1 MALFITFEGGE
12 GCGKSVQARTLYRR
26 LKQLAIPSLIT
37 REPGGTL
44 LGQKLR
50 RWLKWT
56 QDSGISPLTELLLF
70 NAARSQLVN
79 EVLKTSLD
87 EGKTVICDRYADSTT
102 AYQSYGRRLNRE
114 MVIAINNAATGG
126 LIPDLTILLDISPEA
141 GLARKSGQQPDRF
154 ERETVAFHRR
164 VREGYLR
171 LAEEEPQRWLVI
183 DATKD
188 KEEIAAIIWQRVTK
202 ILPRQRGV

>member
-12 GCGKSVQARTLYRR
+12 GCGKSVQARVLYRR
-26 LKQLAIPSLIT
+26 LKQLAMPSLIT

-56 QDSGISPLTELLLF
+56 QDSGVSPLSELLLF
-70 NAARSQLVN
+70 NAARSQLVS
-79 EVLKTSLD
+79 EVLKPNLD
-87 EGKTVICDRYADSTT
+87 KGKTVICDRYADSTT
-102 AYQSYGRRLNRE
+102 AYQSYGRGLARE

-126 LIPDLTILLDISPEA
+126 LTPDLTVLLDIPPEA
-141 GLARKSGQQPDRF
+141 GLARKSGQRQDRF
-154 ERETVAFHRR
+154 EQEAVAFHHR

-171 LAEEEPQRWLVI
+171 LAEAEPQRWLVI
-183 DATKD
+183 NASRS
-188 KEEIAAIIWQRVTK
+188 KEEIAAIIWQRVARLISSRNT
-202 ILPRQRGV
+202 G

>member
-12 GCGKSVQARTLYRR
+12 GCGKSVQTRALYRK
-26 LKQLAIPSLIT
+26 LKQLAIPVLIT
-37 REPGGTL
+37 REPGGTR

-56 QDSGISPLTELLLF
+56 PNSGISSLTELLLF

-79 EVLKTSLD
+79 EVLKPNLD
-87 EGKTVICDRYADSTT
+87 KGKTIICDRYADSTT
-102 AYQSYGRRLNRE
+102 AYQSYGRGLDRE
-114 MVIAINNAATGG
+114 IVRAINKAATQG
-126 LIPDLTILLDISPEA
+126 LEPDLTILLDIPPEE
-141 GLARKSGQQPDRF
+141 GLARKSSQRQDRF
-154 ERETVAFHRR
+154 EQETVTFHRR

-171 LAEEEPQRWLVI
+171 LAEAEPQRWLVI

-188 KEEIAAIIWQRVTK
+188 KEEIAAIIWQRVGQ
-202 ILPRQRGV
+202 LLSRAGD

>member
-12 GCGKSVQARTLYRR
+12 GCGKSVQARVLYRR
-26 LKQLAIPSLIT
+26 LKQLAIPALMT

-44 LGQKLR
+44 IGQKLR

-56 QDSGISPLTELLLF
+56 RDSGVSPLSELLLF
-70 NAARSQLVN
+70 NAARSQLVS
-79 EVLKTSLD
+79 EVLKPNLD
-87 EGKTVICDRYADSTT
+87 KGKTVICDRYADSTT
-102 AYQSYGRRLNRE
+102 AYQSYGRGLARE

-126 LIPDLTILLDISPEA
+126 LTPDLTVLLDISPEA
-141 GLARKSGQQPDRF
+141 GLARKSSQRQDRF
-154 ERETVAFHRR
+154 EQEAIAFHRR

-171 LAEEEPQRWLVI
+171 LAEAEPRRFLVI

-188 KEEIAAIIWQRVTK
+188 KEEIAAIIWQRVSQ
-202 ILPRQRGV
+202 ILRGQRGV

>member
-12 GCGKSVQARTLYRR
+12 GCGKSVQARKLYRR

-56 QDSGISPLTELLLF
+56 RDSGVSPLSELLLF
-70 NAARSQLVN
+70 NAARSQLVS
-79 EVLKTSLD
+79 EVLKPNMD
-87 EGKTVICDRYADSTT
+87 KGKTVICDRYADSTT

-114 MVIAINNAATGG
+114 MVIAINNAATSS
-126 LIPDLTILLDISPEA
+126 LTPDLTVLLDISPED

-154 ERETVAFHRR
+154 EQETVAFHQR

-171 LAEEEPQRWLVI
+171 LAKAEPRRFLVI
-183 DATKD
+183 DATRP
-188 KEEIAAIIWQRVTK
+188 KEEIAALIWQRVSK
-202 ILPRQRGV
+202 ILPKQKGV

>member
-12 GCGKSVQARTLYRR
+12 GCGKSVQARVLYRR
-26 LKQLAIPSLIT
+26 LKQLAIPALMT

-44 LGQKLR
+44 IGQKLR

-56 QDSGISPLTELLLF
+56 RDSGVSPLSELLLF
-70 NAARSQLVN
+70 NAARSQLVS
-79 EVLKTSLD
+79 EVLKPNLD
-87 EGKTVICDRYADSTT
+87 KGKTVICDRYADSTT
-102 AYQSYGRRLNRE
+102 AYQSYGRGLDRE

-126 LIPDLTILLDISPEA
+126 LTPDLTVLLDISPEA
-141 GLARKSGQQPDRF
+141 GLARKSSQRQDRF
-154 ERETVAFHRR
+154 EQEAIVFHRR

-171 LAEEEPQRWLVI
+171 LAEAEPRRFLVI

-188 KEEIAAIIWQRVTK
+188 KEEIAAIIWQRVSQ
-202 ILPRQRGV
+202 ILRGQRGV

>member
-12 GCGKSVQARTLYRR
+12 GCGKSVQARVLYRR
-26 LKQLAIPSLIT
+26 LKQLVIPALMT

-56 QDSGISPLTELLLF
+56 RDSSVSPLSELLLF
-70 NAARSQLVN
+70 NAARSQLVS
-79 EVLKTSLD
+79 EVLKPNLD
-87 EGKTVICDRYADSTT
+87 KGKTVICDRYADSTT
-102 AYQSYGRRLNRE
+102 AYQSYGRGLARE

-126 LIPDLTILLDISPEA
+126 LTPDLTVLLDISPEA
-141 GLARKSGQQPDRF
+141 GLARKSSQRQDRF
-154 ERETVAFHRR
+154 EQEAIAFHRR

-171 LAEEEPQRWLVI
+171 LAEAEPRRFLVI

-188 KEEIAAIIWQRVTK
+188 KEEIAAIIWQRVSQ
-202 ILPRQRGV
+202 ILRGQRGV

>member
-12 GCGKSVQARTLYRR
+12 GCGKSVQARVLYRR
-26 LKQLAIPSLIT
+26 LKQLVIPALMT

-56 QDSGISPLTELLLF
+56 RDSGVSPLSELLLF
-70 NAARSQLVN
+70 NAARSQLVS
-79 EVLKTSLD
+79 EVLKPNLD
-87 EGKTVICDRYADSTT
+87 KGKTVICDRYADSTT
-102 AYQSYGRRLNRE
+102 AYQSYGRGLDRE

-126 LIPDLTILLDISPEA
+126 LTPDLTVLLDISPEA
-141 GLARKSGQQPDRF
+141 GLARKSSQRQDRF
-154 ERETVAFHRR
+154 EQEAIAFHRR

-171 LAEEEPQRWLVI
+171 LAEAEPRRFLVI

-188 KEEIAAIIWQRVTK
+188 KEEIAAIIWQRVSQ
-202 ILPRQRGV
+202 ILRGQRGV

>member
-12 GCGKSVQARTLYRR
+12 GCGKSVQARVLYRR
-26 LKQLAIPSLIT
+26 LKQLAIPALMT

-44 LGQKLR
+44 IGQKLR

-56 QDSGISPLTELLLF
+56 RDSGVSPLSELLLF
-70 NAARSQLVN
+70 NAARSQLVS
-79 EVLKTSLD
+79 EVLKPNLD
-87 EGKTVICDRYADSTT
+87 KGKTVICDRYADSTT
-102 AYQSYGRRLNRE
+102 AYQSYGRGLARE

-126 LIPDLTILLDISPEA
+126 LTPDLTVLLDISPEA
-141 GLARKSGQQPDRF
+141 GLARKSSQRQDRF
-154 ERETVAFHRR
+154 EQEAIVFHRR

-171 LAEEEPQRWLVI
+171 LAEAEPRRFLVI

-188 KEEIAAIIWQRVTK
+188 KEEIAAIIWQRVSQ
-202 ILPRQRGV
+202 ILRGQRGV